1 MQNLKSFKLV
11 KPKTKL
17 LKLSESDGQNV
28 LYLQSEDGLDWYECQ
43 SLYRDDTVKI
53 MYDKENIIR
62 SVVDRPVPERG
73 NTYSVSMFF
82 PIDMSVAEVELS
94 TYPSELTLDG
104 SWKFVDGDVY
114 QDELI
119 VNERIYKENSKKIN
133 ELVREAQSAILNLQ
147 TAIEIDIS
155 SDGDGEKLI
164 EWRRYLCELNK
175 ITATD
180 LRQSPLNTPLRPA

>member
-82 PIDMSVAEVELS
+82 PIDMSVTEVELS

-119 VNERIYKENSKKIN
+119 VNERIYKENSKKLMN
-133 ELVREAQSAILNLQ
+133 
-147 TAIEIDIS
+147 
-155 SDGDGEKLI
+155 
-164 EWRRYLCELNK
+164 
-175 ITATD
+175 
-180 LRQSPLNTPLRPA
+180 

>member
-17 LKLSESDGQNV
+17 LKLSESDGQNI
-28 LYLQSEDGLDWYECQ
+28 LYLQSEDGMDWYECQ

-73 NTYSVSMFF
+73 NTY
-82 PIDMSVAEVELS
+82 PA
-94 TYPSELTLDG
+94 ELTLDG

-114 QDELI
+114 QDEQI

-147 TAIEIDIS
+147 TAIEIDMS
-155 SDGDGEKLI
+155 SDGDEEKLI

-180 LRQSPLNTPLRPA
+180 LSQSPLNTPLRPA

>member
-17 LKLSESDGQNV
+17 LKLSESDGQNI
-28 LYLQSEDGLDWYECQ
+28 LYLQSEDGMDWYECQ

-94 TYPSELTLDG
+94 TYPAELTLDG

-114 QDELI
+114 QDEQI

-133 ELVREAQSAILNLQ
+133 KLVREAQSAILNLQ
-147 TAIEIDIS
+147 TAIEIDMS
-155 SDGDGEKLI
+155 SDGDEEKLI

-180 LRQSPLNTPLRPA
+180 LSQSPLNTPLRPA